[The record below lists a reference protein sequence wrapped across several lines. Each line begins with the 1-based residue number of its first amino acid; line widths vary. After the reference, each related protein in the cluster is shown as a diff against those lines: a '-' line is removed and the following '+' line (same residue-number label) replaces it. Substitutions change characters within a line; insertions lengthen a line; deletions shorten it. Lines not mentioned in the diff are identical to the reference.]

1 MRKRLKEFWLDESGQ
16 DLTEYV
22 LLVALIALVT
32 VTAMTG
38 VATVINQVWSNAAKN
53 LSSAI

>member
-1 MRKRLKEFWLDESGQ
+1 MTKRLKELWLDDSGQ

-22 LLVALIALVT
+22 LLVALVALVT
-32 VTAMTG
+32 VTAIVG
-38 VATVINQVWSNAAKN
+38 AATVINQAWSNAARN

>member
-1 MRKRLKEFWLDESGQ
+1 MTKRLRELWLDDVGQ
-16 DLTEYV
+16 GLTEYV

-32 VTAMTG
+32 VAAMTG
-38 VATVINQVWSNAAKN
+38 VAAVISQVWSNAARN